1 MHSKSDNVQEFMENG
16 EQSRAE
22 IQRTLGRIEGQLQSI
37 GQTFTQHIQD
47 DASNFKEIKLN
58 LSVMQKKIYTYSG
71 FIIALGFAL
80 THSKELLAFI
90 K

>member
-1 MHSKSDNVQEFMENG
+1 MARSQSMG
-16 EQSRAE
+16 EE

-47 DASNFKEIKLN
+47 DAANFKEIKLG

-71 FIIALGFAL
+71 FIIAIGFLL

>member
-1 MHSKSDNVQEFMENG
+1 MSVTNQEIMDRSD
-16 EQSRAE
+16 STRAE
-22 IQRTLGRIEGQLQSI
+22 IQRSLGRIEGQLQSI
-37 GQTFTQHIQD
+37 GNTFTQHIQD
-47 DASNFKEIKLN
+47 DAANFKEIKLG

-71 FIIALGFAL
+71 FIIAIGFAL

>member
-1 MHSKSDNVQEFMENG
+1 MPESST
-16 EQSRAE
+16 E
-22 IQRTLGRIEGQLQSI
+22 IQRSLGRIEGQLQSI
-37 GQTFTQHIQD
+37 GTTFTQHIQD
-47 DASNFKEIKLN
+47 DASNFKEIKMG

-80 THSKELLAFI
+80 THSKELLALI